1 MDFHRFDTIAW
12 CVYVSVLSRND
23 LSFRSIV
30 TARTFYL
37 IISNDRYVLI
47 KKLMLT
53 HRFIFS
59 NSILRR
65 TYIRNVNVKQILQN
79 ISFLATIQQF
89 VLRDGSADVREHLF
103 LENVRFASVNK
114 QVANCGTKVEATE
127 LKFRNGINLKLK
139 FWIII
144 RRM

>member
-1 MDFHRFDTIAW
+1 MIWLRDACKFQYFLKTI
-12 CVYVSVLSRND
+12 YH
-23 LSFRSIV
+23 FIV
-30 TARTFYL
+30 TSRTFYL

-47 KKLMLT
+47 KKLMFM
-53 HRFIFS
+53 HHFIFS
-59 NSILRR
+59 NSAKNIYKKR
-65 TYIRNVNVKQILQN
+65 YVKQILQN

-144 RRM
+144 RRMELNNI